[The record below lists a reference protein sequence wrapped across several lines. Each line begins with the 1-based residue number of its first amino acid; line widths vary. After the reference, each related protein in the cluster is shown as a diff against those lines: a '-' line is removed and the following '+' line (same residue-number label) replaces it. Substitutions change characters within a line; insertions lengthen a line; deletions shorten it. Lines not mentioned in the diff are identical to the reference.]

1 MKNHRKLIATT
12 AVLAL
17 VAMTT
22 PTFAWM
28 GDWSGSRMGR
38 GMGPAT
44 GAQALTAEQQT
55 KVDEIQGRYQPQ
67 LQDLQQKL
75 NAKQAELLAAR
86 SDDATTVGRLNA
98 LESELN
104 NLERAYWTKLDQAN
118 LEVSR
123 ITGGGYGPW
132 FACDYQGCDHGYGRH
147 GMRRDGSMMR
157 DRSMPGGNYG
167 SCCW

>member
-1 MKNHRKLIATT
+1 MKNNRKLIATT
-12 AVLAL
+12 AVLAM

-22 PTFAWM
+22 PAFAWM
-28 GDWSGSRMGR
+28 GDWSGTQMGR

-44 GAQALTAEQQT
+44 GVQALTTEQQ
-55 KVDEIQGRYQPQ
+55 KRVNEIQGKYQPQ

-75 NAKQAELLAAR
+75 NAKQAEMVAAR
-86 SDDATTVGRLNA
+86 SDDTTTVGRLNQ
-98 LESELN
+98 LESELY

-118 LEVSR
+118 LEASR

-157 DRSMPGGNYG
+157 DRSMTGGHYG

>member
-1 MKNHRKLIATT
+1 MKNNRKLIATT
-12 AVLAL
+12 AVLAM

-22 PTFAWM
+22 PAFGWM
-28 GDWSGSRMGR
+28 DGWSGY
-38 GMGPAT
+38 GMGSAT
-44 GAQALTAEQQT
+44 GTQALTAEQQK
-55 KVDEIQGRYQPQ
+55 KVDEIQGKYQPQ

-75 NAKQAELLAAR
+75 NAQQAELLAAR
-86 SDDATTVGRLNA
+86 SDDATTVGRLNQ
-98 LESELN
+98 LESALY

-147 GMRRDGSMMR
+147 GMRRDGYTMR
-157 DRSMPGGNYG
+157 DRSMPGGYYG

>member
-12 AVLAL
+12 AILAM

-67 LQDLQQKL
+67 LRDLQQKL
-75 NAKQAELLAAR
+75 NAKQAEMVAAR
-86 SDDATTVGRLNA
+86 SDDTTTVGRLNA
-98 LESELN
+98 IEGELFQ
-104 NLERAYWTKLDQAN
+104 LERQYWALLNQAN
-118 LEVSR
+118 AEAGQAAG
-123 ITGGGYGPW
+123 TGFASYFTCGYMG
-132 FACDYQGCDHGYGRH
+132 CNHQGHMGAMRPGRH
-147 GMRRDGSMMR
+147 MA
-157 DRSMPGGNYG
+157 
-167 SCCW
+167 CCW

>member
-1 MKNHRKLIATT
+1 MKNNRKLIAAT
-12 AVLAL
+12 AILAM
-17 VAMTT
+17 VAMAA
-22 PTFAWM
+22 PAFAWM
-28 GDWSGSRMGR
+28 DGWSGSRMNR
-38 GMGPAT
+38 GAGGAT
-44 GAQALTAEQQT
+44 AAQSLTAEQQK
-55 KVDEIQGRYQPQ
+55 KVDEIQGKNQPQ

-75 NAKQAELLAAR
+75 NAKQSELNAAR

-104 NLERAYWTKLDQAN
+104 NLERAYWTTLDQAN

-123 ITGGGYGPW
+123 ITGGEYGPW

-147 GMRRDGSMMR
+147 GMMRDGYMMR
-157 DRSMPGGNYG
+157 DRSMRGGHNG